1 MGYIYAGGGRWGE
14 HADEEAMRTETI
26 PHILPLI
33 AFQLGFLSS
42 LTWPGDAR
50 ATLCRLHT
58 RGDQEKRATMDRSAI
73 GHPTISIT
81 SSINARGQPHVFW
94 RSEGQQCCA
103 DVIPPDQNQRPMST
117 ITTQERGGEG
127 Q

>member
-1 MGYIYAGGGRWGE
+1 
-14 HADEEAMRTETI
+14 
-26 PHILPLI
+26 
-33 AFQLGFLSS
+33 
-42 LTWPGDAR
+42 
-50 ATLCRLHT
+50 
-58 RGDQEKRATMDRSAI
+58 MDRSVI

-81 SSINARGQPHVFW
+81 SSINAPCRSHVFR
-94 RSEGQQCCA
+94 RSEGQQGCA